1 MVQAKRNEAIKRL
14 TDGRVNVLIAT
25 DVAARGIDIPDVSHV
40 LTSICRAPPIS
51 ICTVSVVPA
60 ARVKRHRHFSG

>member
-25 DVAARGIDIPDVSHV
+25 DVAARGIDC
-40 LTSICRAPPIS
+40 LLYTSRC
-51 ICTVSVVPA
+51 V
-60 ARVKRHRHFSG
+60 